1 MSYTIETI
9 AERINARRVGGHAG
23 NHRLVTYR

>member
-9 AERINARRVGGHAG
+9 AERIGARRGGGHAG
-23 NHRLVTYR
+23 NYRLVTYR